1 MHASTIYRTDCA
13 CLSYPEFAFINV
25 IYNTG
30 YCPDIIYA
38 LSSLHSLVVMD
49 ATERQQLDTHSYVII
64 MANSILMYDHMMTL
78 AEEVNFIWRRPKA
91 LSAISFL
98 VNRYFA
104 LLGNIYGLL
113 VAFMPIP
120 NQRFELLTL
129 EYSFFR
135 SKNRLAVRNTWYSD
149 SYSFFS
155 NNSSFAVIILIIRT
169 YALYN
174 CNKRLFA
181 WITIIFVGLAGGASE
196 PLDIEAYVI
205 ILAILRVCSKVVAEL
220 PVSFGIAWLAI
231 LAFELLIFALTVHR
245 TCKTRGLLRLSLVT
259 RRNIL
264 DVIFHDGAMYFGA
277 MTLCNIPNIVMYFY
291 GSGVVR
297 GSLGLATFTSCMS
310 VTLISRLILNL
321 HKSIDSGIFSVPVV
335 RDDDHC
341 LSVLTTR
348 INVQSAIA

>member
-1 MHASTIYRTDCA
+1 MHASTIYRTNCA
-13 CLSYPEFAFINV
+13 VYLSSPEFAFINV

-30 YCPDIIYA
+30 YFPDIIFA

-78 AEEVNFIWRRPKA
+78 AEEVAFIWRRPKA
-91 LSAISFL
+91 LSAMSFL

-104 LLGNIYGLL
+104 LLGNIYGLFL
-113 VAFMPIP
+113 AFMPIP
-120 NQRFELLTL
+120 NQSCSKYTIFRQLFI
-129 EYSFFR
+129 FFQQ
-135 SKNRLAVRNTWYSD
+135 
-149 SYSFFS
+149 
-155 NNSSFAVIILIIRT
+155 VIVCVILIIRT

-174 CNKRLFA
+174 CDKRLLA
-181 WITIIFVGLAGGASE
+181 WITIIFVTLAGGASAGTFGQYATNLE
-196 PLDIEAYVI
+196 TSPGVGCFETYTVEAST
-205 ILAILRVCSKVVAEL
+205 R
-220 PVSFGIAWLAI
+220 FGIAWLSI
-231 LAFELLIFALTVHR
+231 LAFELLIFVLTVHR

-277 MTLCNIPNIVMYFY
+277 MTLCNIPNIVMYY
-291 GSGVVR
+291 SGAGVVK

-321 HKSIDSGIFSVPVV
+321 HKSIDSGIFSTPVV
-335 RDDDHC
+335 RDDEYC
-341 LSVLTTR
+341 LSVFTTR
-348 INVQSAIA
+348 INVQSTVA